1 MVYPCFE
8 GLNFK
13 RKQILSMYTHTH
25 TKKDCGKESKRK
37 LVERYFES
45 KYIRPVIHHLGVTF
59 NCYVKHDNEP

>member
-25 TKKDCGKESKRK
+25 THKKRLWERK
-37 LVERYFES
+37 QKKTCRKILW
-45 KYIRPVIHHLGVTF
+45 KQIH
-59 NCYVKHDNEP
+59 